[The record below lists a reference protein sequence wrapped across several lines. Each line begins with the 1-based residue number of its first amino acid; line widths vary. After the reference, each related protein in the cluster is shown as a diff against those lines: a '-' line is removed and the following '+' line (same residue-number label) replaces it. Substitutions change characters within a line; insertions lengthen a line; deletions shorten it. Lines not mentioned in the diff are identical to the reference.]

1 MQSGAI
7 SVWISTVTSLFKR
20 LRPSKSE
27 DSLENLLRAY
37 TYESVIDYR
46 DRISVVTWLII
57 LGLGISLFFELPDIA
72 SRSFIVFSTPVT
84 FFVTD
89 SLIAAAFMAI
99 LAAAGVQSVV
109 GVHPR
114 ILANNGSF
122 WQSWAYW
129 ALPIALMIIAAYLLP
144 FTPNRLGQVVT
155 ILSAGGLYALALFC
169 LYVTVE
175 ARQLGFRRSRLIL
188 NALAYGSALLLFLLV
203 YQTRTR
209 SLISATMI
217 AITATLLAVEILR
230 STTSRVDQIF
240 TYGAIVGIVLG
251 QATWAL
257 NYWPLLPGLTGGLLL
272 LLTFYLL
279 VGIAQQGLQE
289 HFSARVFVEFL
300 VFTMIA
306 LILIALVG
314 PGY

>member
-1 MQSGAI
+1 MQTGA
-7 SVWISTVTSLFKR
+7 SPSWVSNWAAFFKR
-20 LRPSKSE
+20 LRPGKSE
-27 DSLENLLRAY
+27 NSLDNLLREHAHDN
-37 TYESVIDYR
+37 VIDYR

-57 LGLGISLFFELPDIA
+57 LGLGISLFFELPDIT

-84 FFVTD
+84 FFITD
-89 SLIAAAFMAI
+89 SLIAAAFMSV
-99 LAAAGVQSVV
+99 LAAAGAQSVV

-114 ILANNGSF
+114 ILANHGSF
-122 WQSWAYW
+122 WQSWAFW
-129 ALPIALMIIAAYLLP
+129 ALPMALMIIAAYLLP
-144 FTPNRLGQVVT
+144 FAPNRLGQT
-155 ILSAGGLYALALFC
+155 IAILSAGGLYALALFG
-169 LYVTVE
+169 LYATVE
-175 ARQLGFRRSRLIL
+175 VGQPGFRRSRLIL

-217 AITATLLAVEILR
+217 AVTATLLAVEILR
-230 STTSRVDQIF
+230 STTSRVDQLF

-251 QATWAL
+251 QVTWAL

-289 HFSARVFVEFL
+289 HFSVRIFVEFL
-300 VFTMIA
+300 VFTLIA
-306 LILIALVG
+306 LILIAIVG